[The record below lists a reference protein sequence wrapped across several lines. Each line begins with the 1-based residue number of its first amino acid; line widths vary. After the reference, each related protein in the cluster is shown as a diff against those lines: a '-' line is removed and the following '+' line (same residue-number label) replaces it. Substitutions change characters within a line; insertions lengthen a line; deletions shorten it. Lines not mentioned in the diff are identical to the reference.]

1 MLGSLFFQL
10 IKYWKDLYAQ
20 WHSHNG
26 FRRAKY
32 DDCSDLEVLM
42 NVSAYTTLIGFKY
55 ERDYKER
62 LEMQDAD
69 EGAGVKGHLKI
80 F

>member
-1 MLGSLFFQL
+1 
-10 IKYWKDLYAQ
+10 
-20 WHSHNG
+20 
-26 FRRAKY
+26 
-32 DDCSDLEVLM
+32 M

-69 EGAGVKGHLKI
+69 QGAGVKGHLKI